1 MAKKSKL
8 NVTVKVNKGND
19 DHIASVLAKF
29 ILDWHSKQKQN

>member
-19 DHIASVLAKF
+19 EHIASVLAKF
-29 ILDWHSKQKQN
+29 IIDWHSKQKQN